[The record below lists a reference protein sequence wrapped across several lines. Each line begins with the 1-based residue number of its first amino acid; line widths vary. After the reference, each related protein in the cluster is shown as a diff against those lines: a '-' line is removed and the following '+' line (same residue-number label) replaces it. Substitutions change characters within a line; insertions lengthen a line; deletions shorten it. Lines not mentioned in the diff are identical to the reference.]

1 MRPISTEG
9 FEKSNTMSAG
19 ATTMAAIPA
28 TETCGRD
35 LS

>member
-9 FEKSNTMSAG
+9 FEKPNTMSAG
-19 ATTMAAIPA
+19 ATTTAATPA
-28 TETCGRD
+28 TETGGRD